1 MVESAKNEEN
11 NASIEAENAPLLHL
25 HEYLRTR
32 PSEKTLKAWK
42 ILRDLVRR
50 NFSIVYH
57 PARHGLMRDA
67 LKHLLN
73 LPPEEGV
80 SLRTMSILQ
89 QLSKSFAQWS
99 LDYDNVILKIKSPD
113 EKAKEDLIRE
123 VKEIVTDEKA
133 LCTKLATLEQKKRE
147 LEEQINAVKD
157 ERDTLA
163 KRKRVVLKSGKVLSE
178 RDGLKNQVPRLKAE
192 KELTKV
198 TEANIEAEWSKLGK
212 QVLESTINDK
222 GIFLICAFNFLKRI
236 GLNMVGTAKKE
247 DMEAFYASIEA
258 ETTPLSHLREPP
270 RTRPSKKTLKAWQ
283 LLRDLVSKK
292 FSLLHHPATHGLMRD
307 TLKHLLNLRRGERV
321 SSRTMAILQQLS
333 KSFDHWSLDYDNAN
347 NKIKSVDK
355 SISKA
360 EKANQGLEANVR
372 KFKEIVTDEK
382 ALCTKLATLEQK
394 KRELED
400 QIKTM
405 KAEIAEFTKRR
416 DKVAKRKREVFENG
430 KVLRSKCDGLRNK
443 LPRLKAGTEWA
454 FVTETNIEAEWS
466 KLAKRVLQSTSFVED
481 WI

>member
-1 MVESAKNEEN
+1 MVETAKNEEN
-11 NASIEAENAPLLHL
+11 NASIEDENTPLLHL

-32 PSEKTLKAWK
+32 PSEKTLKAWQ

-50 NFSIVYH
+50 KFSIVYH

-99 LDYDNVILKIKSPD
+99 LDYDNVLKIKSPE

-147 LEEQINAVKD
+147 LEEQINAVKA

-163 KRKRVVLKSGKVLSE
+163 KRKQVVLKSGKVLSE

-212 QVLESTINDK
+212 QVLEST
-222 GIFLICAFNFLKRI
+222 
-236 GLNMVGTAKKE
+236 
-247 DMEAFYASIEA
+247 
-258 ETTPLSHLREPP
+258 
-270 RTRPSKKTLKAWQ
+270 
-283 LLRDLVSKK
+283 
-292 FSLLHHPATHGLMRD
+292 
-307 TLKHLLNLRRGERV
+307 
-321 SSRTMAILQQLS
+321 
-333 KSFDHWSLDYDNAN
+333 
-347 NKIKSVDK
+347 
-355 SISKA
+355 
-360 EKANQGLEANVR
+360 
-372 KFKEIVTDEK
+372 
-382 ALCTKLATLEQK
+382 
-394 KRELED
+394 
-400 QIKTM
+400 
-405 KAEIAEFTKRR
+405 
-416 DKVAKRKREVFENG
+416 
-430 KVLRSKCDGLRNK
+430 
-443 LPRLKAGTEWA
+443 
-454 FVTETNIEAEWS
+454 
-466 KLAKRVLQSTSFVED
+466 SFVED